1 MKVKTC
7 EEYVLQRVEDLE
19 NENEALKAQ
28 IDTFR
33 EKLEQAVSTVEKLES
48 YIGRN
53 SRLSS
58 YIAHDGDRSFNIE
71 GPWKKYD
78 LEMYNLVKACIMKY
92 GNPEDAVEEVEEA
105 DEPTETEEKEETT

>member
-1 MKVKTC
+1 MKVKNC

-19 NENEALKAQ
+19 NNNEELKTH
-28 IDTFR
+28 IDILQ
-33 EKLEQAVSTVEKLES
+33 EKLEAAVSTLEKLES

-58 YIAHDGDRSFNIE
+58 YIAHDGDRSINIE
-71 GPWKKYD
+71 GPWKKHD
-78 LEMYNLVKACIMKY
+78 LEMYNLVKSCIMKY